1 MDSETFRL
9 ILLVIFIPF
18 AGYKLY
24 KFYKKLVKLSGTS
37 IKERL
42 DKIFEK

>member
-1 MDSETFRL
+1 MDSETFRF

-18 AGYKLY
+18 AGYKFY

-37 IKERL
+37 IKEQL
-42 DKIFEK
+42 DKIFKK